1 MRKYLALT
9 LVLFAWAVHAQQKPP
24 PHEYEPQIPVET
36 IRQPQ
41 PPVPLEPCAPLEH
54 CMPPSH

>member
-1 MRKYLALT
+1 MRKYLALI
-9 LVLFAWAVHAQQKPP
+9 LLLFAWAVHAQQKPP
-24 PHEYEPQIPVET
+24 PHESEPQIPVET

-41 PPVPLEPCAPLEH
+41 PPVPCAPLEH